1 MWLGGEYERPWA
13 AWSEWEVLNEGWS
26 LRGVADGG
34 GYFVYVK
41 ATGAGVEDVAVD
53 ATAPVELVGW
63 TVLLHMAGAE
73 RVDDVSIDYLADVVG
88 NDDDGATALD
98 GFDAGFDLLGGYGVE
113 AGGGFVKEDDG
124 WVF

>member
-1 MWLGGEYERPWA
+1 M
-13 AWSEWEVLNEGWS
+13 LNEGWS

-34 GYFVYVK
+34 GYFVYVE
-41 ATGAGVEDVAVD
+41 ATGAGIEDVAVD

-98 GFDAGFDLLGGYGVE
+98 GFYAGFDLLSGYGVE
-113 AGGGFVKEDDG
+113 ASGGLVKEDDG